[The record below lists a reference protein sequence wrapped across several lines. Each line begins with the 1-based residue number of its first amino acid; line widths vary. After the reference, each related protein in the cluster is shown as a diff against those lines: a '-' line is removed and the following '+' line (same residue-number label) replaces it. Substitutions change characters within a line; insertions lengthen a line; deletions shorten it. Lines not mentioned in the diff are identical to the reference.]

1 METFKKLPLDDKCM
15 FFICSCKDDVLYE
28 VHANSDHW
36 MIAGRK
42 RGHVCLSTK
51 QGFFKMLI
59 CFLWFLTFNLYFK
72 CFCTFICTLLYSCLF
87 CTPTG
92 SRITI
97 AVLCLPLVAG
107 YVRPPQLGLPNVDK
121 ANICCNPPSPHLV
134 CVFPPALSSSF
145 CISA

>member
-1 METFKKLPLDDKCM
+1 MSKWDKRLPLDDKCLL
-15 FFICSCKDDVLYE
+15 FCFSFKDDVLYE

-42 RGHVCLSTK
+42 RGHVILSTE
-51 QGFFKMLI
+51 QGFFKSF
-59 CFLWFLTFNLYFK
+59 CFIVLTFNLYY
-72 CFCTFICTLLYSCLF
+72 CVLCRYSYLLCTV
-87 CTPTG
+87 TG

-97 AVLCLPLVAG
+97 SVLCLPLVAG

-145 CISA
+145 CIPP